1 MPPIATPGGSLMTRA
16 DRSTRWRSLLG
27 TGALIAVLAVVL
39 LVGGSIVVSSALG
52 VWPLG
57 AATSRDS
64 LVATPTPTARPTF
77 ASQPRLSP
85 TATPSPTP
93 TVPASPA
100 AQPCEGETVL
110 TIWAHPDDDII
121 FGNPTI
127 SDAIAAGQCVRT
139 VFLTAGDAGKGLDY
153 THGRELGILRA
164 YNHMRGA
171 DGLWDSEFITLDA
184 GLRVERL
191 TPQGDPRV
199 SVMFARLPDGNITDG
214 GFDATGHAT
223 LSKLI
228 DGGIATLAPI
238 DGGPAVDRAQLS
250 ASLSELARALHPTR
264 TLTHVPRGSG
274 YAPGD
279 HPDHSVVGTL
289 VRESIGQDSEAAPG
303 LLYFVGYP
311 SMDLPR
317 TLDGAVLD
325 AKVETYRIY
334 AQQDSVV
341 RCADRD
347 ACLKTRKFGEWLR
360 RSYPLGEAD
369 LRMS

>member
-1 MPPIATPGGSLMTRA
+1 MSRASTPPPRRRVPAGLIAAIAAAVIVVAAVAGVFAFALLRPESATVGPAVASPSTSTSRPTATPTLSPT
-16 DRSTRWRSLLG
+16 
-27 TGALIAVLAVVL
+27 
-39 LVGGSIVVSSALG
+39 VSPAPS
-52 VWPLG
+52 PT
-57 AATSRDS
+57 AAS
-64 LVATPTPTARPTF
+64 TPTPTAP
-77 ASQPRLSP
+77 A
-85 TATPSPTP
+85 A
-93 TVPASPA
+93 PASPA
-100 AQPCEGETVL
+100 AQGCQGSTTVM
-110 TIWAHPDDDII
+110 TVWAHPDDDII

-153 THGRELGILRA
+153 THSRELGILRA

-171 DGLWDSEFITLDA
+171 DGVWDSTIVTLDA
-184 GLRVERL
+184 GLRLERM
-191 TPQGDPRV
+191 TPQGDPRL
-199 SVMFARLPDGNITDG
+199 SVMFVRLPDGNITDG

-223 LSKLI
+223 LSRLI
-228 DGGIATLAPI
+228 DGQISTLAPI
-238 DGGPAVDRAQLS
+238 DGGPAVDRGQLS
-250 ASLSELARALHPTR
+250 ASLSEIATALHPVR
-264 TLTHVPRGSG
+264 TLTHVPRGSS

-279 HPDHSVVGTL
+279 HPDHSAVGTL
-289 VRESIGQDSEAAPG
+289 VRDSIGHDAVAAPG
-303 LLYFVGYP
+303 ILYFVGYP
-311 SMDLPR
+311 SIDLPR

-334 AQQDSVV
+334 SQQDSVV

>member
-1 MPPIATPGGSLMTRA
+1 MTRA
-16 DRSTRWRSLLG
+16 DRPTPRPSRW
-27 TGALIAVLAVVL
+27 GAGVLIAVLVVVL
-39 LVGGSIVVSSALG
+39 LVGGSIVVSTALG

-57 AATSRDS
+57 AATPQAAPAATGTPSPS
-64 LVATPTPTARPTF
+64 STVAPVPRVTPSATA
-77 ASQPRLSP
+77 
-85 TATPSPTP
+85 SPTP
-93 TVPASPA
+93 TVPPSPA
-100 AQPCEGETVL
+100 VQACDGDTVL
-110 TIWAHPDDDII
+110 TVWAHPDDDII

-153 THGRELGILRA
+153 THARELGILRA

-171 DGLWDSEFITLDA
+171 DGLWDSTVVTLDA
-184 GLRVERL
+184 GLRLERL
-191 TPQGDPRV
+191 TPQGDPRL
-199 SVMFARLPDGNITDG
+199 SVMFVRLPDGNITDR
-214 GFDATGHAT
+214 GFDATGHAS
-223 LSKLI
+223 LSRLI
-228 DGGIATLAPI
+228 DGDISTLAPI

-250 ASLSELARALHPTR
+250 AALSEIAVALHPVR
-264 TLTHVPRGSG
+264 TLTHVPRGSS

-279 HPDHSVVGTL
+279 HPDHSTVGTL
-289 VRESIGQDSEAAPG
+289 VRDSIGRNPAAAPG
-303 LLYFVGYP
+303 ILYFVGYP
-311 SMDLPR
+311 SIDLPR

-360 RSYPLGEAD
+360 RSYPLAEAD

>member
-1 MPPIATPGGSLMTRA
+1 MTRA
-16 DRSTRWRSLLG
+16 DRSNPRHLG
-27 TGALIAVLAVVL
+27 WGAGALIAVLAVVL
-39 LVGGSIVVSSALG
+39 LVGGSIVVSTALG

-57 AATSRDS
+57 AATSRS
-64 LVATPTPTARPTF
+64 GLVATP
-77 ASQPRLSP
+77 S
-85 TATPSPTP
+85 PSPTPTLASIPPRVPSETASPAPTTSAAP

-100 AQPCEGETVL
+100 AQACAGDTVL
-110 TIWAHPDDDII
+110 TVWAHPDDDII

-127 SDAIAAGQCVRT
+127 SDAIAAGECVRT

-153 THGRELGILRA
+153 THSRELGILRA
-164 YNHMRGA
+164 YNHMRGV
-171 DGLWDSEFITLDA
+171 DGLWDSAVVTLDS
-184 GLRVERL
+184 GLRMERL
-191 TPQGDPRV
+191 TPQNDPRL
-199 SVMFARLPDGNITDG
+199 SVMFVRLPDGNITDG

-223 LSKLI
+223 LSKLL
-228 DGGIATLAPI
+228 DGGIATLGPI
-238 DGGPAVDRAQLS
+238 DGGPVVDRAQLS
-250 ASLSELARALHPTR
+250 ASLSEIAAALHPAR
-264 TLTHVPRGSG
+264 TLTHVPRGSA

-279 HPDHSVVGTL
+279 HPDHSAVGTL
-289 VRESIGQDSEAAPG
+289 VRESIGRDAAAAPG
-303 LLYFVGYP
+303 IRYFVGYP
-311 SMDLPR
+311 SLDLPR

-341 RCADRD
+341 RCVDRD